1 MDAKIIKK
9 KKKKRKRHRRREDEK
24 KNGGDGS
31 KCVRESGDDWGSG
44 DGEKPMYWVCN
55 GIFAAV

>member
-1 MDAKIIKK
+1 MM
-9 KKKKRKRHRRREDEK
+9 K
-24 KNGGDGS
+24 KNGGDRS